1 MEVLGDCGRHGGGR
15 NPVCQVVARMG
26 ERDGRGFFLLRF
38 CRRMAVERVVQPL
51 QEEVRMDWEK
61 IGQFLLAL
69 VGGVGGYKMFEL
81 LKNWRTDSRKEEA
94 SAEDSENESIRKQ
107 MDWLADHHQKKLNQ
121 VEELQEEKFN
131 LMERIVELEGELRKA
146 LAHQCLVPDD
156 ECLRRQPADVKCRLR
171 ELLKGEYLKDHP
183 DAIIDEED
191 MKKKGGENGTV
202 ATKDSE
208 EK

>member
-1 MEVLGDCGRHGGGR
+1 MEVLVDWGRHGGGR

-26 ERDGRGFFLLRF
+26 ERDGRGFILLRF

-51 QEEVRMDWEK
+51 QEEVSMDWEK

-94 SAEDSENESIRKQ
+94 SAEDSENEAIRKQ
-107 MDWLADHHQKKLNQ
+107 MDWLTDHHQKKLEQ
-121 VEELQEEKFN
+121 VEELQEEKFK
-131 LMERIVELEGELRKA
+131 MMKRIGELEVA
-146 LAHQCLVPDD
+146 LKEAEAHQCLVPDD
-156 ECLRRQPADVKCRLR
+156 ECLRRQPEPVQCRLR
-171 ELLKGEYLKDHP
+171 NLLKGEYLKDHP
-183 DAIIDEED
+183 NAIIDEED
-191 MKKKGGENGTV
+191 MKKKGGGNGTV
-202 ATKDSE
+202 VTKDSE